1 MKRSIFLVLCLVV
14 LAGSSLFAGPV
25 VPADID
31 ANAVWYGH
39 TDMEA
44 IMQMP
49 LIKEL
54 HKSASVKQRGK
65 SVFAQLCYKVGMQLM
80 GEFLSAT
87 MYATQYEGDFGVVLL
102 KFRND
107 LPKENLHAIFAQ
119 KFPKRTETVVGNRT
133 VYSWDM
139 RCGRKHKT
147 FSGCFVD
154 DRQIL
159 IGIDLHHVEMALE
172 VLDGK
177 RPAMNADHQLLKG
190 LTPGILFVS
199 RSVDVPASYQMS
211 TYCPVL
217 RHSREAFARWTCLD
231 KTVRGRYEFLTTSSE
246 KAELYQQAIEGM
258 KAMFTLRFS
267 DFNKAMDL
275 LEGFSNVQQG
285 RAVILTWE
293 GTTSQIREAID
304 QIRQKMR
311 IIRKKRNED
320 NKTSIH

>member
-1 MKRSIFLVLCLVV
+1 MKRSIFLVLCLFV
-14 LAGSSLFAGPV
+14 LAGSSLIAGPV

-31 ANAVWYGH
+31 AKAVWYGH

-49 LIKEL
+49 LVKEF
-54 HKSASVKQRGK
+54 HKSASEKQRGK

-102 KFRND
+102 KFKSD

-119 KFPKRTETVVGNRT
+119 KYQKRTETSFGNRT
-133 VYSWDM
+133 VYSWNM
-139 RCGRKHKT
+139 RCGRKHIRL
-147 FSGCFVD
+147 SGCFVN

-159 IGIDLHHVEMALE
+159 IGIDLHHVKRALE

-177 RPAMNADHQLLKG
+177 QPAMNAHNPLFKG
-190 LTPGILFVS
+190 LTPGTLFVS
-199 RSVDVPASYQMS
+199 RALDVPAAYQMS
-211 TYCPVL
+211 TFCPIL
-217 RHSREAFARWTCLD
+217 RHCREAFARWTCLG
-231 KTVRGRYEFLTTSSE
+231 KTVRGRYEFQATDSD
-246 KAELYQQAIEGM
+246 KAELYQQAVEGM
-258 KAMFTLRFS
+258 KAMFTLRFA
-267 DFNKAMDL
+267 DFDKVMQL
-275 LEGFSNVQQG
+275 LEGFSNVQEG

-293 GTTSQIREAID
+293 GTTDQIKEAIE

-311 IIRKKRNED
+311 LIRKKRKQD
-320 NKTSIH
+320 NKK

>member
-1 MKRSIFLVLCLVV
+1 MKRSIFMVLCLVV
-14 LAGSSLFAGPV
+14 LTGASLFAGPV

-44 IMQMP
+44 IMQLP

-54 HKSASVKQRGK
+54 HKSASEKQRGR

-107 LPKENLHAIFAQ
+107 LPKDNLHAIFAQ
-119 KFPKRTETVVGNRT
+119 KFPKRTETVLGNRT

-147 FSGCFVD
+147 LSGCFIN

-159 IGIDLHHVEMALE
+159 IGIDLGHIENALA

-177 RPAMNADHQLLKG
+177 RPAMNAQSPLFKG

-199 RSVDVPASYQMS
+199 RALDVPASYQMS
-211 TYCPVL
+211 TFCPVL

-231 KTVRGRYEFLTTSSE
+231 KAVRGRYEFQTTDSE
-246 KAELYQQAIEGM
+246 KARLYQQAVEGM
-258 KAMFTLRFS
+258 KAMFKLRFT
-267 DFNKAMDL
+267 DFDKVMPL
-275 LEGFSNVQQG
+275 LEGFSNVQEG

-293 GTTSQIREAID
+293 GTTDQIREAIE
-304 QIRQKMR
+304 QVRQKMR
-311 IIRKKRNED
+311 LIKRKRKQD
-320 NKTSIH
+320 NGS